1 MPEVTIKTLQQKVFK
16 VVVEDSDTIATLK
29 QKIEADQGFAVNTQ
43 KLIFSGKILADDR
56 TIESL
61 QIKEKDFLV
70 VMVSKPKPQPATPK
84 KDEAKV
90 EQPAQ
95 KSEQPEQPQQTQQP
109 ASSSTPSQPGNNLA
123 MGSELETAVSNMVE
137 MGFDRA
143 QVMKAMRASFNN
155 PERAVEYLM
164 TGIPQHLQQPE
175 QSEQPQ
181 QQSEQQP
188 NQPTGAP
195 LNLFDAARQQSSPAA
210 GQAAPG
216 GDDQQAQLAELVQA
230 AQENPALLQSLIQE
244 IAQSNPTLAQLL
256 AQNPQAL
263 LDLLSGEGAEGDFQ
277 DEDGPGQV
285 IHLTE
290 EQAEAVARLEALGFS
305 REMSAQALLAC
316 EGNEEL
322 AANYLF
328 EQQEDL

>member
-1 MPEVTIKTLQQKVFK
+1 M
-16 VVVEDSDTIATLK
+16 
-29 QKIEADQGFAVNTQ
+29 NTQ

-56 TIESL
+56 TIDSL
-61 QIKEKDFLV
+61 DIKEKDFLV

-84 KDEAKV
+84 KDESK
-90 EQPAQ
+90 EPATQ
-95 KSEQPEQPQQTQQP
+95 QPQQSQQSQQP
-109 ASSSTPSQPGNNLA
+109 QQQESQATTSTPSQPGNNLA

-137 MGFDRA
+137 MGFDRQ

-164 TGIPQHLQQPE
+164 TGIPQHLEQP
-175 QSEQPQ
+175 EQPQ
-181 QQSEQQP
+181 QQAQGGDAEQQP
-188 NQPTGAP
+188 AQPAQQGAP
-195 LNLFDAARQQSSPAA
+195 LNLFDAARQQSTSGAGAAA
-210 GQAAPG
+210 GAPQPG
-216 GDDQQAQLAELVQA
+216 GLDSLAGAGGQSAQLSELVQA

-263 LDLLSGEGAEGDFQ
+263 VELLSGEGGDGDFE
-277 DEDGPGQV
+277 DADGPGQV

-290 EQAEAVARLEALGFS
+290 EQAEAVGRLEALGFS

-328 EQQEDL
+328 EQQDDM